1 MLVLDKVKK
10 LAEGLGLRER
20 DEEGADQS
28 FDKCS
33 TEGNDVC
40 VFSVAVC
47 NSPPFDLP
55 FYDDYV

>member
-47 NSPPFDLP
+47 NSPPL
-55 FYDDYV
+55 